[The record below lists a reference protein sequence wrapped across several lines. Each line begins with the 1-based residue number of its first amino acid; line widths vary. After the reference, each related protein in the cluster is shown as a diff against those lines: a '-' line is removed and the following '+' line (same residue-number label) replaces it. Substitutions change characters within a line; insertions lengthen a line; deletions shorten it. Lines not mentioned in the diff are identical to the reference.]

1 MRQLAAHGNI
11 ARARRALARQG
22 LIIPGTRGEGDHG
35 AVEGRGDGRGGC
47 EAIGG
52 T

>member
-22 LIIPGTRGEGDHG
+22 LIILGTDGE
-35 AVEGRGDGRGGC
+35 AVEDQGDGRGGR
-47 EAIGG
+47 EAIGN